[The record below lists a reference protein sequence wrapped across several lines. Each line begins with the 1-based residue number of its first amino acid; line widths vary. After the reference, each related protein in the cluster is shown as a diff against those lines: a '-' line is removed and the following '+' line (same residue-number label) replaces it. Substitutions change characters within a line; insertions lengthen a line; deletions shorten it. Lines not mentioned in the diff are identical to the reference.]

1 MQRVIEIVLILI
13 IAIGGAF
20 LLPILMKLYGLQREL
35 DHLTQKTGCLTIT
48 DPTKVHIRAIDT
60 GEPLHFAWQAYFP
73 ANYSFSYT
81 TNSGS
86 GSNSHGLPRETIL
99 RVRIREV
106 DGRLMIYQRL
116 GGGGGGAIG
125 GSAKLIELLKEHP
138 DALQK
143 LRVERLAADGLMV
156 FDVGE
161 SHTLLKIS
169 LPPDLQAEAKEK
181 FEKREYNR
189 IVPTVEWIRFGP
201 AAVAEQAKTKGILPQ
216 RAPNRGR

>member
-1 MQRVIEIVLILI
+1 MQRILEIVLIVI

-20 LLPILMKLYGLQREL
+20 LLPILMQLHGLQREL
-35 DHLTQKTGCLTIT
+35 DHLTQKTGCLTLT

-81 TNSGS
+81 TKSGS
-86 GSNSHGLPRETIL
+86 GSSARGLPVETIL

-106 DGRLMIYQRL
+106 DGHLMIDKRL
-116 GGGGGGAIG
+116 GGGGGSRSSA

-143 LRVERLAADGLMV
+143 LRVERLAANGLMV
-156 FDVGE
+156 FDVSE
-161 SHTLLKIS
+161 THTLLRIS
-169 LPPDLQAEAKEK
+169 LPPELQAEAKEK
-181 FEKREYNR
+181 FEKREYDR
-189 IVPTVEWIRFGP
+189 IVPTIEWIRFGP
-201 AAVAEQAKTKGILPQ
+201 AAIAEQQAKGKLPKQ
-216 RAPNRGR
+216 AAKRGS